1 MIEALRSLFP
11 AVALESVESIDQQT
25 IRVPAANLVEIC
37 RALHDRPE
45 LGFVLLA
52 DITAVDWWPREP
64 RYDVVYHLSSLTQ
77 RLRVKVSIDGNA
89 PRLPTVQ
96 SVWPAAGW
104 LERETWDMFGIVFE
118 EHGDL
123 RRLLMPDEWEGHPL
137 RKDFPVQIRL
147 RPRAEEPLQV
157 TEEEFRANLAQRQSR
172 SRGRARE
179 ARSVMADER
188 VALVEAMLRDAAR
201 LHDRLAVEAGASVI
215 AAADAMLDAFG
226 RGAKVLIFGNGGSA
240 ADAQH
245 FACEL
250 VGRFLRNRR
259 ALPAIALTPDTTTLT
274 AIANDYGFD
283 QVFVRQLEALGR
295 QGDVAVA
302 ISTSGASANVLA
314 GLQYA
319 RSRGLKTVAFT
330 GGSGGP
336 VGAAADVHVN
346 VPHDVTPRVQELHRT
361 LIHAVCDVIEQQIDR
376 HG

>member
-1 MIEALRSLFP
+1 MG
-11 AVALESVESIDQQT
+11 D
-25 IRVPAANLVEIC
+25 
-37 RALHDRPE
+37 DR
-45 LGFVLLA
+45 
-52 DITAVDWWPREP
+52 
-64 RYDVVYHLSSLTQ
+64 
-77 RLRVKVSIDGNA
+77 
-89 PRLPTVQ
+89 
-96 SVWPAAGW
+96 
-104 LERETWDMFGIVFE
+104 M
-118 EHGDL
+118 
-123 RRLLMPDEWEGHPL
+123 
-137 RKDFPVQIRL
+137 
-147 RPRAEEPLQV
+147 
-157 TEEEFRANLAQRQSR
+157 
-172 SRGRARE
+172 
-179 ARSVMADER
+179 
-188 VALVEAMLRDAAR
+188 ALVEAMLRDAAR

-215 AAADAMLDAFG
+215 AASDVMLDAFG

-302 ISTSGASANVLA
+302 ISTSGASPNVLA

-330 GGSGGP
+330 GGNGGP

-361 LIHAVCDVIEQQIDR
+361 LIHAVCDVIEQQIVT